1 MKHLIFFAFSLI
13 AICSFGASHRTAE
26 DILNQRIANEKRYI
40 LNPGSM
46 GSIVI
51 EMSYGK
57 TDYLTPAEK
66 QILEKA
72 QLLQV
77 HLVYTDYPKNEDFMA
92 LNRSRIKVVENV
104 RPSIVSDTLVKW
116 KLIRQTDCNS
126 EEEAK
131 GLFHGIVIFYRITE
145 FREEVMQLNTFIPST
160 LNASDKT
167 SFFQKTKD
175 STVFHVLNE
184 KKWSDFAVIA
194 DFTSSMYP
202 YSTQVLMWFLLNTD
216 QQKIS
221 DIIFFNDGDLKP
233 DDKKV
238 VGTTGG
244 LYYEHSVNFKDV
256 RNLAFRTANNGIG
269 GDDLEENDLEAILY
283 AMKKAPDVK
292 EYVLI
297 ADNNA
302 PPRDMSLLSKIKKPV
317 HIILCGTNGTIEL
330 AYLKLAR
337 ATGGSI
343 HTMEEDLENIASMK
357 EGQEFEFNGVQY
369 KIEGGKIIELSAFW
383 E

>member
-1 MKHLIFFAFSLI
+1 MKHLIFFALSLI

-184 KKWSDFAVIA
+184 KKWSDIAVIA

-238 VGTTGG
+238 DGTTGG

-317 HIILCGTNGTIEL
+317 HVILCGTNGTIEL

-369 KIEGGKIIELSAFW
+369 KIEGGKIIELSVYW

>member
-1 MKHLIFFAFSLI
+1 MKNLFLPFFGFISLCTF
-13 AICSFGASHRTAE
+13 AGGQRTAD
-26 DILNQRIANEKRYI
+26 DILNQRIVNERRYV

-46 GSIVI
+46 GTIVL
-51 EMSYGK
+51 EMSFGH
-57 TDYLTPAEK
+57 TDYLTAEEK
-66 QILEKA
+66 NILQNAKIY
-72 QLLQV
+72 QV
-77 HLVYTDYPKNEDFMA
+77 HLVYSDFPKNEDFRA
-92 LNRSRIKVVENV
+92 LNMSRIKVVENA
-104 RPSIVSDTLVKW
+104 RKDIVSDTLVKW
-116 KLIRQTDCNS
+116 KLIRQTDCAS

-131 GLFHGIVIFYRITE
+131 NLFHGIVIMYRMET
-145 FREEVMQLNTFIPST
+145 FTKEVVELNTYIPPRLT
-160 LNASDKT
+160 ANDKK
-167 SFFQKTKD
+167 SFFEKTKD
-175 STVFHVLNE
+175 STVYHVLNT
-184 KKWSDFAVIA
+184 KKWTDIAVIA

-202 YSTQVLMWFLLNTD
+202 YSTQVLMWFLLNTE

-238 VGTTGG
+238 DGSTGG

-269 GDDLEENDLEAILY
+269 GEDLEENDLEAILY
-283 AMKKAPDVK
+283 AMKKAPNVK

-317 HIILCGTNGTIEL
+317 HIILCGTNGTVEL
-330 AYLKLAR
+330 AYLKLAK

-343 HTMEEDLENIASMK
+343 HTMEEDLDNIAAMK
-357 EGQEFEFNGVQY
+357 EGQEFTFNGNLY
-369 KIEGGKIIELSAFW
+369 KIENGKIIDFSYFGQ
-383 E
+383 

>member
-1 MKHLIFFAFSLI
+1 MKHLIFFALSLFAQFSF
-13 AICSFGASHRTAE
+13 SGGHRTTE

-66 QILEKA
+66 QIIEKA

-184 KKWSDFAVIA
+184 KKWSDIAVIA

-238 VGTTGG
+238 DGTTGG

>member
-1 MKHLIFFAFSLI
+1 
-13 AICSFGASHRTAE
+13 
-26 DILNQRIANEKRYI
+26 
-40 LNPGSM
+40 
-46 GSIVI
+46 
-51 EMSYGK
+51 
-57 TDYLTPAEK
+57 
-66 QILEKA
+66 
-72 QLLQV
+72 
-77 HLVYTDYPKNEDFMA
+77 MA

-221 DIIFFNDGDLKP
+221 DIIFFTDGDLKP

>member
-1 MKHLIFFAFSLI
+1 MKYLILSALGMIAQYSFS
-13 AICSFGASHRTAE
+13 GGHRTAE

-238 VGTTGG
+238 DGTTGG

-317 HIILCGTNGTIEL
+317 HVILCGTNGTIEL